1 MSITH
6 KKLKIYIKSSLTSNE
21 KIMLLRAAV
30 DNKLSFE
37 PHLNLVCK
45 KVVQKLRAFDRV
57 AKLISKKKLRVIMKA
72 FMSLFCYCVLVWMCH
87 SRTLNNKIYKVHKR
101 TLWCVYDDR
110 QSTFEEL
117 FNKDKSVTNHHRN
130 LPVLLIE
137 WYKVYHG
144 LAAELM
150 TFL

>member
-6 KKLKIYIKSSLTSNE
+6 KKLKIYIKSSLTCNE

-57 AKLISKKKLRVIMKA
+57 AKLISKKKLRVIMKT

-101 TLWCVYDDR
+101 TL
-110 QSTFEEL
+110 
-117 FNKDKSVTNHHRN
+117 
-130 LPVLLIE
+130 
-137 WYKVYHG
+137 
-144 LAAELM
+144 
-150 TFL
+150 